1 MRRVVM
7 VGVLVKCNKW
17 GWELGPKQQGCTQ
30 RAWRHLDCKMQALK
44 HCVSVAPQIRK
55 PIAVERISRTTILRS
70 NEGVWTGWLVR
81 DGAGSFQMFLEF
93 VGWMPGRR

>member
-1 MRRVVM
+1 
-7 VGVLVKCNKW
+7 
-17 GWELGPKQQGCTQ
+17 
-30 RAWRHLDCKMQALK
+30 MQALK
-44 HCVSVAPQIRK
+44 HCVSVAPEIRK

-93 VGWMPGRR
+93 VGWMPGAALKTGPCEVPLNAPEALVCNYKMTWEGFL